1 MASKDPGF
9 PVDFP
14 VNNRRKI
21 DKILDETRFNRD
33 RKYLSNKNRKND
45 RLKDKISVA
54 ICGLRDPRDG
64 LKRVNFVSKNEPI
77 KVVKCFD
84 IGIGAN
90 RIGDK
95 VQAVSLTLKG
105 RGFID
110 YRG

>member
-9 PVDFP
+9 PVDLP
-14 VNNRRKI
+14 TEKRRRI
-21 DKILDETRFNRD
+21 EEILDETRFNRD

-45 RLKDKISVA
+45 KLKDGISVA
-54 ICGLRDPRDG
+54 ICGLRDPKDG
-64 LKRVNFVSKNEPI
+64 LKRVNFVSKDEPI

-90 RIGDK
+90 RTGDK
-95 VQAVSLTLKG
+95 VQSISLTRKG